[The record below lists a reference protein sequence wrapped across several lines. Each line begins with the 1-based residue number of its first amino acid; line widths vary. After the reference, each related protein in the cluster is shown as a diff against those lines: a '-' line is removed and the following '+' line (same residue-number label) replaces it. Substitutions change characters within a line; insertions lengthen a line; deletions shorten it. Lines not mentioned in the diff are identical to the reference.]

1 VGVGFAG
8 ARSRGALGGGGGG
21 GGEAGSGGRGMVY
34 ILAETLGRQVS
45 AADKWDCERQMAGF
59 VGPHWIL

>member
-1 VGVGFAG
+1 
-8 ARSRGALGGGGGG
+8 
-21 GGEAGSGGRGMVY
+21 MVY

-59 VGPHWIL
+59 GGPHWIL